1 MTDLVLLTETI
12 VKSLVKD
19 PETVS
24 VKEFETDEDYILIQ
38 VMVDKE
44 EMGSII
50 GREGRIANSIRTLV
64 QAASF
69 ISGNSKV
76 RINIDSFEE
85 LWK

>member
-24 VKEFETDEDYILIQ
+24 VKQFETDEDYILIQ
-38 VMVDKE
+38 IMIDKDA
-44 EMGSII
+44 MGSII
-50 GREGRIANSIRTLV
+50 GKQGRIANAIRTVV

-69 ISGNSKV
+69 IGENKKV
-76 RINIDSFEE
+76 RINIDSF
-85 LWK
+85 

>member
-19 PETVS
+19 PDSVS

-38 VMVDKE
+38 VMIDKE
-44 EMGSII
+44 AMGSII
-50 GREGRIANSIRTLV
+50 GREGRIANAIRTVV

-69 ISGNSKV
+69 IGGNRKV
-76 RINIDSFEE
+76 RINIDSF
-85 LWK
+85 

>member
-38 VMVDKE
+38 VMVDKN

-50 GREGRIANSIRTLV
+50 GREGRVANSIRTLV

-85 LWK
+85 L

>member
-19 PETVS
+19 PDSVS

-38 VMVDKE
+38 VMIDKDS
-44 EMGSII
+44 MGSII
-50 GREGRIANSIRTLV
+50 GREGRIANAIRTVV

-69 ISGNSKV
+69 INGNKKV
-76 RINIDSFEE
+76 HINIDSF
-85 LWK
+85 

>member
-19 PETVS
+19 PDTVT
-24 VKEFETDEDYILIQ
+24 VKQFETDEDYILIQ

-44 EMGSII
+44 EMGAII
-50 GREGRIANSIRTLV
+50 GREGRIANAIRTVV

-69 ISGNSKV
+69 ISGNRKIH
-76 RINIDSFEE
+76 INIDSF
-85 LWK
+85 